1 MKLSR
6 VREQTRKLLSHT
18 LGSVV
23 SAIVVGGAVFG
34 AITYDDIRQGY
45 DQYPGERATF
55 YMWVLRFPVS
65 AGALAGASTYF
76 FLPSLFRALAKEA
89 SLSDRLKAYA
99 EELLESGADP
109 EDVAVVIN
117 MAEQAQRSNA

>member
-1 MKLSR
+1 MKLSK
-6 VREQTRKLLSHT
+6 VRGSARKLLSHA

-34 AITYDDIRQGY
+34 AVAYDDIKQGY
-45 DQYPGERATF
+45 DQYPGARATF

-76 FLPSLFRALAKEA
+76 FLPSLFRALVKET
-89 SLSDRLKAYA
+89 SLSDRLKAHA
-99 EELLESGADP
+99 DELLAAGADA
-109 EDVAVVIN
+109 EDVAMWLD
-117 MAEQAQRSNA
+117 MADQARRSNA